1 MPQIKGQGV
10 YAKWDEDNVYY
21 PARVE
26 YAHVD
31 GSYTVVF
38 DDGVER
44 TLPRGLIIVCNDV
57 PGRFSHAY
65 NEQT

>member
-21 PARVE
+21 PARVDH
-26 YAHVD
+26 AHVD

-44 TLPRGLIIVCNDV
+44 TLPRGLIIVCNA
-57 PGRFSHAY
+57 GAGTISHAHHD
-65 NEQT
+65 QV